1 MSELALEWNPTEER
15 LESSRLL
22 IVKLRREIDKLRE
35 ENAQLRRQV
44 CKFRCD
50 ADLWKSRHARAVEQ
64 NSKLTAELTRTQGE
78 VRQLKDEG

>member
-22 IVKLRREIDKLRE
+22 IVKLRREIDELRE

-44 CKFRCD
+44 CELRCD
-50 ADLWKSRHARAVEQ
+50 AGLWKSRCGRARQ
-64 NSKLTAELTRTQGE
+64 QTYG
-78 VRQLKDEG
+78 